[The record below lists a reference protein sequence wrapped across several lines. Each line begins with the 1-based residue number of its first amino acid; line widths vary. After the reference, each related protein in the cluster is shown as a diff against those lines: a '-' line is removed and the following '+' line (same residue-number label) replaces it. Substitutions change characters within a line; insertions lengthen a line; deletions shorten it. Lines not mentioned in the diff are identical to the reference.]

1 MLFIVLGLL
10 SAVRG
15 EFSLVF
21 NHAADWNAQVAEED
35 VTESLLLGGEKEQ
48 LMFEDKC

>member
-35 VTESLLLGGEKEQ
+35 VTESLLLGGEKEE